1 LETQTASADL
11 YAVVGNPVAHS
22 LSPQIH
28 RAFAQQ
34 SHQLVD
40 YSAIEFALDDFEL
53 QLRELQE
60 QGLKGVNV
68 TVPFKRQAWEICDQR
83 SPRADDAG
91 AVNTLVFT
99 EDGNI
104 AGDNTDGVGLTRDLL
119 NNHRALIRHKKILI
133 LGAGGA
139 VRGVLSPLLALEPD
153 NLTIANRTL
162 EKAEILAED
171 FRNSGDFQVCG
182 FDDLGQDKF
191 DLIINAT
198 AAGLDNEVPPIPED
212 VLGINSICYDM
223 MYNIH
228 SPTAFVNWAQRCGAS
243 RAIDGLG
250 MLVEQAAES
259 FFIWRGVR
267 VDTAEVIAALRQ

>member
-1 LETQTASADL
+1 MEMQTVGADR
-11 YAVVGNPVAHS
+11 YAVVGNPVTHS

-34 SHQLVD
+34 TQQLVD
-40 YSAIEFALDDFEL
+40 YSAIEIATGDFEL
-53 QLRELQE
+53 QLWELQQ

-104 AGDNTDGVGLTRDLL
+104 EGDNTDGVGLTRDLL
-119 NNHRALIRHKKILI
+119 DNHHVLIKHRKILI

-139 VRGVLSPLLALEPD
+139 VRGVLAPLLALQPE
-153 NLTIANRTL
+153 NITIANRTL
-162 EKAEILAED
+162 EKAEVLAEE
-171 FRNSGDFQVCG
+171 FPNSGNMQACSFG
-182 FDDLGQDKF
+182 DLGVDKY

-198 AAGLDNEVPPIPED
+198 AASLDNEVPPIPED
-212 VLGINSICYDM
+212 ILGINSVCYDL

-228 SPTAFVNWAQRCGAS
+228 SLTAFVNWAQRCGAS

-267 VDTAEVIAALRQ
+267 VETPEVIAALRH